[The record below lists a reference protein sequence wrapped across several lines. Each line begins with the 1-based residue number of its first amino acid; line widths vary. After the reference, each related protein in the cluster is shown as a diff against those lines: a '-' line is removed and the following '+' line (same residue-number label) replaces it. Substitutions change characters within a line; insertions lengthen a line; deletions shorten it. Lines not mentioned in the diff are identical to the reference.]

1 MDLVDFELINLSK
14 LTGIKASFTTEE
26 MMSWVEEVLDAYSEV
41 LACPKYQSVFL
52 SKSIEK
58 QENLIGAAGR
68 LLGLKVS
75 VSTTEILGELDYLG
89 KVFFSTTIRSDS
101 SYATTPYHEVFDMCK
116 NLYNR
121 IKESLSTELYSVPFI
136 GGVRSIILNDQLQEI
151 VNYYLPEIELFGGE
165 DRFNKFTASHI
176 PENVFQPKPIAND
189 KNLTRVG
196 CSSITDEPNK
206 AEYLSMM
213 TKILQKLEEKY
224 LKKIVISRK
233 RSITPNNNFD
243 RVQYAKFLFRKYYQE
258 YFYLFRQGED
268 VYWVGISPEVI
279 IKQEGRLAVTEP
291 LAGTRK
297 KTNDTTD
304 YEAVRKELTS
314 TPKDIVE
321 HDYASFFMHD
331 QLVSSEIGAVQIINN
346 KTLLETPYAFHIKSQ
361 ISIDLNPSTS
371 FFDIIRA
378 IYPPPT
384 IWGIPIDKTEKTLL
398 EAEPFGR
405 EFYTG
410 LYGYWTF
417 ADTANTALVIRTAK
431 VGEDSICLYAG
442 GGIVASSDPLAEY
455 EEAENKMLP
464 LLDYF
469 LQ

>member
-1 MDLVDFELINLSK
+1 MDQGVFESINLAK
-14 LTGIKASFTTEE
+14 LTEIKASFNTEE
-26 MMSWVEEVLDAYSEV
+26 ILAWVEEVLKSYSDIIS
-41 LACPKYQSVFL
+41 CPKYQSVFL
-52 SKSIEK
+52 SKDIDQSKKI
-58 QENLIGAAGR
+58 IGAAGR

-89 KVFFSTTIRSDS
+89 EVFFSTTISPAS
-101 SYATTPYHEVFDMCK
+101 SYATTPFHEVFDLSK
-116 NLYNR
+116 SLYGK
-121 IKESLSTELYSVPFI
+121 IKESLSPELYPAPFI
-136 GGVRSIILNDQLQEI
+136 GGVRSIILSDQRQEI

-165 DRFNKFTASHI
+165 DHFELFTAKHI
-176 PENVFQPKPIAND
+176 PENIILPKHIAVD
-189 KNLTRVG
+189 AEPSRVG
-196 CSSITDEPNK
+196 YASITDEPNK
-206 AEYLSMM
+206 DEYLSNMAE
-213 TKILQKLEEKY
+213 ILQKLETKY
-224 LKKIVISRK
+224 LKKVVYSRK
-233 RSITPNNNFD
+233 RSITPELNFD
-243 RVQYAKFLFRKYYQE
+243 RDQYVKFLFRKYYQE
-258 YFYLFRQGED
+258 YFYLFRQGEE
-268 VYWVGISPEVI
+268 VYWAGISPEVI
-279 IKQEGRLAVTEP
+279 IKQEGRQAVTEP

-297 KTNDTTD
+297 KTSDTTD

-331 QLVSSEIGAVQIINN
+331 QLVGADIGPVEIINN

-384 IWGIPIDKTEKTLL
+384 IWGIPIDKTEKTL
-398 EAEPFGR
+398 EEFEPFDR

-417 ADTANTALVIRTAK
+417 ADTANIALVIRTVK
-431 VGEDSICLYAG
+431 VGVDSICLYAG
-442 GGIVASSDPLAEY
+442 GGIVSSSDPIAEY

-469 LQ
+469 LK